1 MSTRKKINPLQA
13 EIENLRLK
21 LSETEET
28 LNAIR
33 NGEVDAIVVSGKN
46 GDKIFS
52 LNSSETPYRVI
63 IEEMDE
69 GALTVSADGIILYCN
84 QRFSSI
90 IDVSLERIIGSEMS
104 HYLAEEDRDELR
116 TLLNEGLRRSARKIL
131 RFPLKD
137 NVLFLQLSVVPLP
150 ESMEGEICIVVSD
163 VTELTNYQNYL
174 KEMVSERTEELYQ
187 TNQKLKA
194 ELENLRRTE
203 EERKIAE
210 KNLIESEKKSR
221 ERELLFR
228 SAFDEGSVPMTITS
242 TDGKFLKVNHS
253 FCFLTGYSAEELM
266 QMSFIQITH
275 PDDVETSI
283 RGREEL
289 NRGDRTSYRQEK
301 RYIRKDG
308 RSVWVSISTA
318 PVLNEEGNSD
328 YFVTHVQ
335 DINKRKNAEL
345 RLRESKERF
354 KQLANSIPQ
363 LAWIARSDGYIFW
376 FNQRWYEY
384 TGKTPE
390 EMVGWGWRSV
400 HDPDILPEVMR
411 QYKESINTGI
421 PFEMVFP
428 LRGADGEF
436 REFLTKSIPIRDKKG
451 YVEQWFGTNTD
462 ISDLKKVENELKLS
476 KEKLNIALENGQTG
490 TWQWDVLTNK
500 IELDDRT
507 LKMFGIAQSEFKG
520 RFDAVV
526 NHIHEEDLLHLKKAF
541 QHALI
546 EENEIETIFR
556 IRPANGSSNHISL
569 KAHITRE
576 KSGNPV
582 SISGVLF
589 DVTSMKEGAE
599 QALIRLNEELLRSN
613 TDLQQFAYVAS
624 HDLQEPLR
632 MISSFTQLL
641 QQRYGDKLDEDAKE
655 YIRFAVEGSK
665 RMYDLINGLL
675 TYSRVHTKG
684 REFSMVDMNNVI
696 SKVKDNL
703 SLVIEEK
710 KALITSTMLPIVLAD
725 ENQMIQLVQNL
736 IENSLKFRQGPP
748 EITISSEATDG
759 FHVFSFHDNGIGI
772 HEQYYERIFRIFQ
785 RLHRSDEYEGT
796 GIGLAICKRIIERH
810 GGRIWVN
817 AEPGK
822 GSDFRFSVPV
832 FPVKSSNLS

>member
-1 MSTRKKINPLQA
+1 MSTRKNNTYLQA
-13 EIENLRLK
+13 EIESLRQR

-52 LNSSETPYRVI
+52 LSSSETPYRI
-63 IEEMDE
+63 ILEEMEE
-69 GALTVSADGIILYCN
+69 GALTVSSEGIILYSN

-90 IDVSLERIIGSEMS
+90 MGVSLEKIIGSDMRS
-104 HYLAEEDRDELR
+104 YIAEEDREEFKL
-116 TLLNEGLRRSARKIL
+116 LLNTGIRKAARKTL
-131 RFPLKD
+131 RFPGME

-150 ESMEGEICIVVSD
+150 KSLEGEICIVVSD
-163 VTELTNYQNYL
+163 VTGITNYQNYL
-174 KEMVSERTEELYQ
+174 QEMVEERTEELNQ
-187 TNQKLKA
+187 ANQKLQA
-194 ELENLRRTE
+194 EIKKLRETE

-210 KNLIESEKKSR
+210 ANLIESEKRSR
-221 ERELLFR
+221 EQELLFR

-242 TDGKFLKVNHS
+242 TDGTFLKVNNS
-253 FCFLTGYSAEELM
+253 FCFLTGYSKEELTG
-266 QMSFIQITH
+266 MSVFQITH
-275 PDDVETSI
+275 TDDVESSI
-283 RGREEL
+283 RGRGEL
-289 NRGDRTSYRQEK
+289 SRGDRTSYRQEK

-318 PVLNEEGNSD
+318 PVPDGSGNPEF
-328 YFVTHVQ
+328 FVTHVQ

-345 RLRESKERF
+345 RLKESKERF

-363 LAWIARSDGYIFW
+363 LAWIARSDGYILW

-384 TGKTPE
+384 TGTTPE
-390 EMVGWGWRSV
+390 QMVGWGWRSV
-400 HDPDILPEVMR
+400 HNPDILPEVLNL
-411 QYKESINTGI
+411 YKESINTGM

-428 LRGADGEF
+428 LKSADGEF
-436 REFLTKSIPIRDKKG
+436 RDFLTKSIPIKDKKG
-451 YVEQWFGTNTD
+451 NVEQWFGTNTD

-476 KEKLNIALENGQTG
+476 KEKLSIALENGQTG
-490 TWQWDVLTNK
+490 TWQWDAESNI

-507 LKMFGIAQSEFKG
+507 SRMLGISDGQFRGTFETIL
-520 RFDAVV
+520 
-526 NHIHEEDLLHLKKAF
+526 NYIHEEDLQHLKKAV
-541 QHALI
+541 QNALQAGD
-546 EENEIETIFR
+546 EIETIFR
-556 IRPANGSSNHISL
+556 TRPVNGASNHISL
-569 KAHITRE
+569 KAHITRD
-576 KSGNPV
+576 KSNKPV
-582 SISGVLF
+582 SISGVFF

-641 QQRYGDKLDEDAKE
+641 QQRYGDKLDDDAKE

-675 TYSRVHTKG
+675 TYSRVQTRG
-684 REFSMVDMNNVI
+684 REFSMVDMNNVVA
-696 SKVKDNL
+696 KVKDNL
-703 SLVIEEK
+703 NLVIEEK
-710 KALITSTMLPIVLAD
+710 KASIVSRILPVVLAD

-736 IENSLKFRQGPP
+736 IENSLKFRQGHPQ
-748 EITISSEATDG
+748 IAISSEVEDG
-759 FHVFSFHDNGIGI
+759 FHVFSFRDNGIGI
-772 HEQYYERIFRIFQ
+772 HEQYFERIFKIFQ
-785 RLHRSDEYEGT
+785 RLHRAEEYEGT

-817 AEPGK
+817 AEPGI
-822 GSDFRFSVPV
+822 GSDFRFSLPV
-832 FPVKSSNLS
+832 YPVKSPNLS